1 MAVAPIISATT
12 PPRIQIRIFDF
23 LPGGSGGWLEAN
35 GSGGGGLEGGN
46 GGGTLLDM
54 DAYPFVGE
62 SYNNGRVAHQAA
74 ALVKHVTQPPAAP
87 ASAHPAARAE
97 KRPAVAG
104 RAASV
109 PQGPRELPAQDRTR
123 VRRLGLYASGA
134 AARFRG

>member
-74 ALVKHVTQPPAAP
+74 AQTCHPTPGSTSDRPSGRPDRKTPARGWACCLCSARTP
-87 ASAHPAARAE
+87 RTTCSRSHASTATW
-97 KRPAVAG
+97 
-104 RAASV
+104 
-109 PQGPRELPAQDRTR
+109 L
-123 VRRLGLYASGA
+123 
-134 AARFRG
+134 